1 MTSDSSSSSSSSGT
15 EFADPNPST
24 DPGTNS
30 ERVQSQLESMN
41 LSEPS
46 EVSDGGHTD
55 YGGGDDDDDA
65 AAEVALSNGN
75 EGGVSNGCVVREGLE
90 EIEGGETSLRAEH
103 PVEMEAGEE
112 PPSPTSSGY
121 DGERGSSGGAT
132 STYKADD
139 ASEDEI
145 REANVDGDTAS
156 QHEAA
161 WLPGKRHV
169 HEVSLIYLFNSSCRL
184 QDQSKSLLSVW
195 KIEIESFLHSRRTGM
210 S

>member
-1 MTSDSSSSSSSSGT
+1 MATSDSSSSPSSSGT

-24 DPGTNS
+24 DPETNS

-41 LSEPS
+41 LSQPS
-46 EVSDGGHTD
+46 EVSDGSHTEFS
-55 YGGGDDDDDA
+55 GGDDDDND
-65 AAEVALSNGN
+65 VASANGN
-75 EGGVSNGCVVREGLE
+75 EGGVSNGGLVSEGVAGISGEE
-90 EIEGGETSLRAEH
+90 EIEVSLRAEN

-139 ASEDEI
+139 VSEDEI

-169 HEVSLIYLFNSSCRL
+169 DEVSLI
-184 QDQSKSLLSVW
+184 
-195 KIEIESFLHSRRTGM
+195 
-210 S
+210 

>member
-1 MTSDSSSSSSSSGT
+1 MATSDSSSSPSSSDT
-15 EFADPNPST
+15 EFADPNPSS
-24 DPGTNS
+24 DPETNS

-41 LSEPS
+41 LSQPS
-46 EVSDGGHTD
+46 EVSDGSHTEFS
-55 YGGGDDDDDA
+55 GGGDDNDD
-65 AAEVALSNGN
+65 EVASANGN
-75 EGGVSNGCVVREGLE
+75 EGGVSNGGLLREGVAGTS
-90 EIEGGETSLRAEH
+90 GGEVLLRAEN

-139 ASEDEI
+139 GSEDEI

-169 HEVSLIYLFNSSCRL
+169 DEVSLI
-184 QDQSKSLLSVW
+184 
-195 KIEIESFLHSRRTGM
+195 
-210 S
+210 

>member
-1 MTSDSSSSSSSSGT
+1 MTTSSDSSSSPSSSGT
-15 EFADPNPST
+15 DFADPNPST
-24 DPGTNS
+24 DQGTNS

-41 LSEPS
+41 LSEAS
-46 EVSDGGHTD
+46 EVSDGSHTD
-55 YGGGDDDDDA
+55 FTGDDDDDEEE
-65 AAEVALSNGN
+65 EVASANGN
-75 EGGVSNGCVVREGLE
+75 GEE
-90 EIEGGETSLRAEH
+90 EIETEQH

-139 ASEDEI
+139 VSEDDEI
-145 REANVDGDTAS
+145 REATNVVGGGGGGDDTAS

-169 HEVSLIYLFNSSCRL
+169 DEVSLVIL
-184 QDQSKSLLSVW
+184 
-195 KIEIESFLHSRRTGM
+195 T
-210 S
+210 

>member
-1 MTSDSSSSSSSSGT
+1 MATSDSNSSPSSSSDT
-15 EFADPNPST
+15 EFADPNPNT
-24 DPGTNS
+24 DPDTNS

-41 LSEPS
+41 FSQPS
-46 EVSDGGHTD
+46 EVSDGSSHTD
-55 YGGGDDDDDA
+55 FSGGDDDDV
-65 AAEVALSNGN
+65 VASANGN
-75 EGGVSNGCVVREGLE
+75 EGGVSNGDLVREVVAGTSGGE
-90 EIEGGETSLRAEH
+90 EIEALLRAEN

-169 HEVSLIYLFNSSCRL
+169 DEVSLI
-184 QDQSKSLLSVW
+184 
-195 KIEIESFLHSRRTGM
+195 
-210 S
+210 